1 MPKRSCSRHGVTRSP
16 FSSSTVSLLAA
27 CAGAVLLLAA
37 CGGSKATP
45 DPYAYASRPLA
56 VRDDGAVMA
65 SKVVS
70 VHTLSFAGANGSRI
84 GAVLIV
90 PRAPGRHAA
99 VLFLHG
105 SGGSRQSLLVPAAEL
120 ANRGAVTMT
129 ISQPN
134 DAATFRPLVVNAR
147 RALDLLSARADV
159 DPKRLGVVGY
169 SLGAQTAAI
178 LAGDEPRLKAVGIVA
193 GRGSPVTL
201 YWIARTHAQLYFQ
214 AGTLDQVVPQEQ
226 LAALI
231 RAAPGH
237 PRVSWYPLDHGMSVE
252 SFDDQMGWQARVL
265 GVVG

>member
-1 MPKRSCSRHGVTRSP
+1 MSKRSCSRHGVTRSP
-16 FSSSTVSLLAA
+16 FWSS
-27 CAGAVLLLAA
+27 AGSVLLLAA
-37 CGGSKATP
+37 CGGGAPP
-45 DPYAYASRPLA
+45 DPYAYSARPLA
-56 VRDDGAVMA
+56 VHDDGAVMA
-65 SKVVS
+65 SKAVS

-105 SGGSRQSLLVPAAEL
+105 SGGSRQSLLVPATEL

-134 DAATFRPLVVNAR
+134 DAATFSPLVVNAR
-147 RALDLLSARADV
+147 RALDLLSTRDDV

-178 LAGDEPRLKAVGIVA
+178 LAGDEPRLQAVGIVA
-193 GRGSPVTL
+193 GRGAPIPL

-214 AGTLDQVVPQEQ
+214 AGTLDQVVPQQQ
-226 LAALI
+226 LAGLI

-237 PRVSWYPLDHGMSVE
+237 PRVSWYPVDHRMSVE
-252 SFDDQMGWQARVL
+252 SFDDQVAWQARVL
-265 GVVG
+265 GVVVVG